1 MKFNNTYYII
11 RHGLSTSNVQS
22 YLSAWPEKKISRL
35 TPEGKQTIKKA
46 AQSFKKIGI
55 DLIFTSDL
63 HRTQQTAQ
71 IISKIT
77 GAKIIIDKGLREL
90 NPGIFNHTYNGDYT
104 GYFKGKQVE
113 ESETDE
119 SYGEKPEDSAM
130 VLHEPDQPDVVVDK
144 PYVIAPEEFGEMDGY
159 NTISLTY
166 YADNVLADDID
177 ELVEDVD
184 ETVGLDSLNHFGE
197 YEDDSVFVRNDRLR
211 SDYEIL
217 RDNRT
222 YEDWVVSRRHPHSA
236 EE

>member
-90 NPGIFNHTYNGDYT
+90 NPGIFNHTYNI
-104 GYFKGKQVE
+104 K
-113 ESETDE
+113 SCR
-119 SYGEKPEDSAM
+119 SYIFSNI
-130 VLHEPDQPDVVVDK
+130 
-144 PYVIAPEEFGEMDGY
+144 IAPTSIKTMPIFIY
-159 NTISLTY
+159 N
-166 YADNVLADDID
+166 V
-177 ELVEDVD
+177 
-184 ETVGLDSLNHFGE
+184 
-197 YEDDSVFVRNDRLR
+197 
-211 SDYEIL
+211 
-217 RDNRT
+217 
-222 YEDWVVSRRHPHSA
+222 
-236 EE
+236 